1 MTSVPVSFLIPVKNE
16 AANLPRC
23 LASIAWADDVW
34 VVDSQSTD
42 ATAAIA
48 EAAGAKV
55 VQFHYNGQWPKKR
68 NWALENLAFKHE
80 WVFLIDADE
89 ALPPEAIDELRTIAS
104 GSGDCDAYRIDRR
117 FWFLGQWLNHAYRP
131 NWILRFFKHRKA
143 RYAQLTD
150 AATAGADHE
159 IHEPMIVDGKIGRL
173 RLEMAH
179 YAFPTIESFVERH
192 NVYSNWEAQVTLS
205 DERTPPSHDFGWRQ
219 RLKRWSRHLPCRPL
233 LRFLFV
239 YVWQRGFLDGRA
251 GYYFARLHAMYEFL
265 SVAKTYELRLRRNE
279 DTRLGH

>member
-1 MTSVPVSFLIPVKNE
+1 MTKVPVSFLIPVRNE

-23 LASIAWADDVW
+23 LESISWADEIW

-42 ATAAIA
+42 GTAAIA
-48 EAAGAKV
+48 EAAGARV
-55 VQFHYNGQWPKKR
+55 VQFHFNGRWPKKR
-68 NWALENLAFKHE
+68 NWALENLAFQHE

-89 ALPPEAIDELRTIAS
+89 TLPPEAAEELRAIAG
-104 GSGDCDAYRIDRR
+104 GSGDCAAYQIDRR

-131 NWILRFFKHRKA
+131 NWILRFFRHRQA
-143 RYAQLTD
+143 RYALLTD
-150 AATAGADHE
+150 AAISSADHE
-159 IHEPMIVDGKIGRL
+159 IHEPMVVDGKIGRL
-173 RLEMAH
+173 RSEMAH

-192 NVYSNWEAQVTLS
+192 NVYSNWEAHVTLS
-205 DERTPPSHDFGWRQ
+205 EEGKPPGHDFGWRQ

-279 DTRLGH
+279 DSRLGH

>member
-1 MTSVPVSFLIPVKNE
+1 MNKVPVSFLVPVKNE

-23 LASIAWADDVW
+23 LESIAWADEIW

-42 ATAAIA
+42 GTPAIA
-48 EAAGAKV
+48 EAAGARV
-55 VQFHYNGQWPKKR
+55 VQFQYNGSWPKKR

-80 WVFLIDADE
+80 WIFLIDADE
-89 ALPPEAIDELRTIAS
+89 TLPPEAADELRAIAT
-104 GSGDCDAYRIDRR
+104 GAGECAAYQVDRR

-131 NWILRFFKHRKA
+131 NWIVRFFQHRKA
-143 RYAQLTD
+143 RFAQLTD
-150 AATAGADHE
+150 ADIHHADHE

-173 RLEMAH
+173 RSEMAH
-179 YAFPTIESFVERH
+179 YAFPTIESFVEKH
-192 NVYSNWEAQVTLS
+192 NVYSGWEAHVTLS
-205 DERTPPSHDFGWRQ
+205 EEHRPPTHNFGWRQ

-265 SVAKTYELRLRRNE
+265 SVAKTHELRLRQNE
-279 DTRLGH
+279 DSRLGH

>member
-1 MTSVPVSFLIPVKNE
+1 MTSAPVSFLIPVKNE

-42 ATAAIA
+42 GTQAIA
-48 EAAGAKV
+48 EAAGATV
-55 VQFHYNGQWPKKR
+55 VQFQYNGHWPKKR

-80 WVFLIDADE
+80 WLFLIDADE
-89 ALPPEAIDELRTIAS
+89 TLPPEAVDELCAIAT
-104 GSGDCDAYRIDRR
+104 GAGEYEAYWIDRR

-131 NWILRFFKHRKA
+131 NWVVRFFRHRKA
-143 RYAQLTD
+143 RFAQLTD
-150 AATAGADHE
+150 DSTSNADHE
-159 IHEPMIVDGKIGRL
+159 IHEPMIVDGKTGRL
-173 RLEMAH
+173 RVEMAH
-179 YAFPTIESFVERH
+179 YAFPSIDSFVARH
-192 NVYSNWEAQVTLS
+192 NLYSNWEAQVTLR
-205 DERTPPSHDFGWRQ
+205 EEQTPPAHDFGWRQ

-265 SVAKTYELRLRRNE
+265 SVAKTYELRLKRNG
-279 DTRLGH
+279 DSRLGN